1 MAAEGRATAG
11 PSGGGDRRQ
20 RDSSPAMSLAAS
32 DSMMSSLGR
41 TASDTPVRDGGERK
55 RSDSGEQML
64 ICARKS
70 RADEVGLA
78 DVA

>member
-1 MAAEGRATAG
+1 MV
-11 PSGGGDRRQ
+11 
-20 RDSSPAMSLAAS
+20 
-32 DSMMSSLGR
+32 SSLGR

-78 DVA
+78 DVAQGSGATKSRGPVQRECRGAVEPVGVVRPAQKL